1 MVIISKTPEEK
12 YKYGDYLKWPEEER
26 WEIINGIPY
35 LMSPAPSRGHQ
46 RISIKLSYQFED
58 YLKDKSC
65 EVYVSPFDVRL
76 PVGEEKDEEIE
87 TVVQPD
93 IVVVCDLD
101 KLDDRGCKGAPDIIV
116 EILSPATAKKD
127 LNEKFNLYEQV
138 GVREYWVVFPLEKV
152 VDVYQLNANNKYE
165 KSGSYFHTDKVKTGV
180 IDGLEIDLSLV
191 FERTD

>member
-1 MVIISKTPEEK
+1 MAVLSKKPEEK
-12 YKYGDYLKWPEEER
+12 YSYGDYLKWPEEER
-26 WEIINGIPY
+26 WEIINGQPY

-46 RISIKLSYQFED
+46 RILLKLAYQLED

-65 EVYVSPFDVRL
+65 QVYVSPFDVRL
-76 PVGEEKDEEIE
+76 PAGEEKDEEIE

-93 IVVVCDLD
+93 IVLVCDLD

-127 LNEKFNLYEQV
+127 LNEKFNLYERC

-152 VDVYQLNANNKYE
+152 LDIYRLNEDKKYE
-165 KSGSYFHTDKVKTGV
+165 KVSSHAGTQKFQSG
-180 IDGLEIDLSLV
+180 IIEGLEIDLSLV
-191 FERTD
+191 FA